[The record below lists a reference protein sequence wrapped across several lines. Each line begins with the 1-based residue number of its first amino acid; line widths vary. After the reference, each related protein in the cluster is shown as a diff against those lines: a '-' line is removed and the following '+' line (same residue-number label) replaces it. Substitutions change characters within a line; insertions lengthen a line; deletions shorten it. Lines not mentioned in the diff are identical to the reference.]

1 MEGVR
6 HRLVKEES
14 VPSTEDTLLQY
25 EKKLKWRNISLRLEH
40 LASVLGPP
48 SHKKEEVEKALTT
61 LAEAEEIL
69 DLDISSL

>member
-6 HRLVKEES
+6 HRLVKEEP

-25 EKKLKWRNISLRLEH
+25 EKKLKWRNVSARLEH
-40 LASVLGPP
+40 LASMLPP
-48 SHKKEEVEKALTT
+48 SHRKEEVEKALTT